1 MINPYTDDYMTYNER
16 RGRYILT
23 PKAVF
28 DKLGI
33 DLNVEIK
40 QNPNG
45 VNAFLSRVSDSVY
58 RKIHEYGENDYQD
71 KVIAYTQKGREII
84 FECMLEQFFYMK
96 NVGDLSLS
104 TDSRERALYAA
115 DSLLE
120 ILDETIPEIGRSII
134 NIGRC

>member
-1 MINPYTDDYMTYNER
+1 MMQPYSDDYLTYNER
-16 RGRYILT
+16 RNRYILT
-23 PKAVF
+23 AKAVF

-33 DLNVEIK
+33 DLNVESK
-40 QNPNG
+40 QNQNG

-71 KVIAYTQKGREII
+71 NIIAHTQKGRDII

-104 TDSRERALYAA
+104 TDIRERALYAS

-120 ILDETIPEIGRSII
+120 ILDEVIPEIGRSII